1 MKENDP
7 RRDLIARTPLACPL
21 CAMPKGPSDQSAR
34 LSLLRV
40 ESGPAGERRKCRRCG
55 LVCVFPRVALAGAIR
70 RRS

>member
-7 RRDLIARTPLACPL
+7 RHDLIARTPLVCPL
-21 CAMPKGPSDQSAR
+21 CASPERGAR
-34 LSLLRV
+34 ISPDLLRI

-70 RRS
+70 RRQ